1 MIQIWQVPTECGP
14 SNLVVLDLYRPP
26 QQQHHL
32 QHQPPPSLAQPK
44 KTLTIIKIPY
54 GEYRRLRQ
62 EQERRL
68 NPQQPQQPQMDGQP
82 PQGQGGPPAGIQQP
96 VVKKQRDP
104 RRQPKQ
110 VRVVFFSF
118 LRKLNLFHFY
128 RW

>member
-68 NPQQPQQPQMDGQP
+68 NPQQPQMGQP
-82 PQGQGGPPAGIQQP
+82 NQGGPPGGLQQPQSGPPGGLQQP
-96 VVKKQRDP
+96 VVMNRRDP

-110 VRVVFFSF
+110 VRVCLFFVFDGI
-118 LRKLNLFHFY
+118 
-128 RW
+128 